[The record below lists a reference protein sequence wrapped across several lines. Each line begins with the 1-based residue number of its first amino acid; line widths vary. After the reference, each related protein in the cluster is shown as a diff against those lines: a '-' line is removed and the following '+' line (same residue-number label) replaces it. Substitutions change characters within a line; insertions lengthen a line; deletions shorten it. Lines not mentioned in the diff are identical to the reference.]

1 MLQNLQEA
9 HNTAA
14 AAAAA
19 AAVVALAVAVAVAE
33 VHDIVADYH
42 LRDLH
47 AHGHFLF
54 ALQNG
59 RVSFDLPIL
68 QALSTMLTANKLLQ
82 ISP

>member
-14 AAAAA
+14 AVAAV
-19 AAVVALAVAVAVAE
+19 AAVVAVAVTVAVVE

-42 LRDLH
+42 LHDLH

-59 RVSFDLPIL
+59 RVSFDLADFADAEHHADCQ
-68 QALSTMLTANKLLQ
+68 QAVVN
-82 ISP
+82 

>member
-14 AAAAA
+14 A
-19 AAVVALAVAVAVAE
+19 AVAE

-59 RVSFDLPIL
+59 RVSFDL
-68 QALSTMLTANKLLQ
+68 ADFAGAEHHADCEGWRLTTTITGTA
-82 ISP
+82 

>member
-14 AAAAA
+14 AAVAV
-19 AAVVALAVAVAVAE
+19 AVVVAVAVAVVE

-59 RVSFDLPIL
+59 RVSFDLADFAGAEHHDDCQQDI
-68 QALSTMLTANKLLQ
+68 AN
-82 ISP
+82 